1 MDTPPPSTPDALP
14 ARTSLLEGR
23 SALVTGVGP
32 GLGRDIA
39 RALAAAGSDVTLV
52 ARNEERLTEIA
63 AEVESFGV
71 RAVIAPASIVD
82 ADACGA
88 AVDTAVQAM
97 GKLDL
102 LVNSAFRQPA
112 MEHLEVVEEDH
123 ARKTFDVNFFGHLW
137 MTQAA
142 VPHLRAAAPSSV
154 VFINTM
160 STRRTQPNFGL
171 YTAAKMAMSG
181 MAKVFAVELGGDGI
195 RVNSVH
201 PGYIWGPSVKWYLG
215 KQAEDRGVEFD
226 EVYNEV
232 AGDTALHHLPGSD
245 EIAQSVVFL
254 SSHAMSSSITGE
266 SIDVNAGQYIR

>member
-1 MDTPPPSTPDALP
+1 MESTTEPTADTLPPST
-14 ARTSLLEGR
+14 TLLAGR
-23 SALVTGVGP
+23 SAMVTGVGP

-39 RALAAAGSDVTLV
+39 LALAAAGADVALV
-52 ARNEERLTEIA
+52 ARNEARLTEVA
-63 AEVESFGV
+63 AEVEALGRRTVVIPTDITDSAACQQ
-71 RAVIAPASIVD
+71 AVND
-82 ADACGA
+82 AAEA
-88 AVDTAVQAM
+88 L

-112 MEHLEVVEEDH
+112 MEHLEVVDEDH

-142 VPHLRAAAPSSV
+142 IAHLRAAAPSSV

-181 MAKVFAVELGGDGI
+181 MAKVLAVELGADKI

-215 KQAEDRGVEFD
+215 RQAEDQEVSFD
-226 EVYNEV
+226 DVYQEV
-232 AGDTALHHLPGSD
+232 AGATALHHLPGSD

-254 SSHAMSSSITGE
+254 SSHQMSSSITGE